1 MKHLKIFEIFNKYS
15 EILSTTKDI
24 LLELSDDG
32 NVIKIFDNSDT
43 QYTISIDFIKGFIN
57 YTNELLRLDDYL
69 NSEGCKT
76 TFVIKG
82 HSLITI
88 NRYGDHEFRTRKY
101 NTINDLISEIS
112 DKKVWTG
119 SRFLPTG
126 LLEGVIKIDELCII
140 VNEKHNL
147 KN

>member
-1 MKHLKIFEIFNKYS
+1 MKHLKIFENFNKGS
-15 EILSTTKDI
+15 EILSTAKDI

-32 NVIKIFDNSDT
+32 NVVKTFDDSDT
-43 QYTISIDFIKGFIN
+43 QYTISIDFIKGFLIN

-82 HSLITI
+82 HSLVTT

-140 VNEKHNL
+140 VK
-147 KN
+147 KT